1 MDQQPPGE
9 PIDLDAALHS
19 IGPLDRASAVDLV
32 ARGRELLDTGEFQL
46 AAQHFQRV
54 TGFDD
59 ADVTGAALLGL
70 GEAVYRLDMED
81 AAVSTWKEVLQ
92 LPENPSSYAA
102 WRNIAA
108 ARVRAGDLQEA
119 IAAYREADRRAPAD
133 EKGEIAARLGWL
145 AKETGD
151 AGAARRYF
159 ARSRG
164 GGPALP
170 LSYIV
175 LGVTVIISFYA
186 MSSGGREVLLG
197 LELDKFELARGELYR
212 LLSPVLVHAGVL
224 HLAFNMYALYLIGPL
239 VEGIWGTRW
248 FAGFYVLTAAAASA
262 ASFVFTPANSLGA
275 SGAVFGLIGVLL
287 AGTRIHNPV
296 LDQRARQIVPQLG
309 TIVIINLVLGFSVQ
323 GIDNAAH
330 LGGLAA
336 GLWLGLLVPPGRA
349 RNLRNFWQGAQAG
362 GGRVPPMLTATI
374 GVLSI
379 VALIA
384 AGLALGGLTG
394 HRRV

>member
-9 PIDLDAALHS
+9 QTDLDAALHS
-19 IGPLDRASAVDLV
+19 IGPLDRADAVELL
-32 ARGRELLDTGEFQL
+32 ARGRELLESGDFKL

-59 ADVTGAALLGL
+59 PDVTGAALLGL

-81 AAVSTWKEVLQ
+81 AAVSTWRAVLQ

-119 IAAYREADRRAPAD
+119 IAAYREADRRAPAG
-133 EKGEIAARLGWL
+133 EKAEIAARLGWL

-164 GGPALP
+164 GGPAVP

-175 LGVTVIISFYA
+175 LGVTVVISFYA
-186 MSSGGREVLLG
+186 MSSGGREALRG
-197 LELDKFELARGELYR
+197 LELDKLELARGEIYR
-212 LLSPVLVHAGVL
+212 LLSPVLVHQGFL

-239 VEGIWGTRW
+239 VEGIWGSRW
-248 FAGFYVLTAAAASA
+248 FAAFYVLTAAAAST

-287 AGTRIHNPV
+287 AGTRVHNPV
-296 LDQRARQIVPQLG
+296 LDHRARQIVPQLG
-309 TIVIINLVLGFSVQ
+309 TIVIINLILGFSVP

-330 LGGLAA
+330 LGGLIS

-349 RNLRNFWQGAQAG
+349 RNMRSFWQGAGAG
-362 GGRVPPMLTATI
+362 AGAVPPMLTATI

-379 VALIA
+379 VAVVA
-384 AGLALGGLTG
+384 AGLAIGGMTG
-394 HRRV
+394 LKLL